1 MILILIMIIQV
12 WSLFASETM
21 SRRDRSKMTPY
32 GCFVGR
38 FWSLEI
44 QDQTESF
51 GWQLQVVFV
60 SFLYP
65 KNQLK
70 AVEHARR
77 NSSLFCHHKL
87 CFFLLLL
94 T

>member
-32 GCFVGR
+32 SCFVGR

-60 SFLYP
+60 SFLYH

-87 CFFLLLL
+87 CPFYYY
-94 T
+94 